1 MPKLS
6 AEAQI
11 RSKKAGTSESSPR
24 YIAES
29 CMNTHSPPNETRP
42 AAGGRSV
49 MLPQGRLLTAVTSI
63 TEPMIPLAE
72 DKSLP
77 VAEER
82 SSAAAGII
90 PKHSRNDG
98 KSCDSKANLTHR
110 PTGGRNAVS
119 EHIGVQSDSGSVRTS
134 VTVLS

>member
-11 RSKKAGTSESSPR
+11 RSKKAGASESSPR

-63 TEPMIPLAE
+63 TEPMIPVAE

-82 SSAAAGII
+82 SSAVAGII
-90 PKHSRNDG
+90 PKHSRSDEMTA
-98 KSCDSKANLTHR
+98 KAATAKQISPIDRPAAETQSASISARSLT
-110 PTGGRNAVS
+110 PAV
-119 EHIGVQSDSGSVRTS
+119 
-134 VTVLS
+134 